1 MIKIIKKLKYQIEIL
16 YNDEFYKIE
25 REVAYKYNI
34 KEGTSFSIEEF
45 SKILLD
51 NDYYYFDRFS
61 KNKLKKMLTE
71 HELRELLIKE
81 GANQYLINQLIETYK
96 DFKYLD
102 DLNYIKTYIEL
113 RSSREGPKLIKTK
126 LIRKGLDSSS
136 IDDLLTN
143 SNEEENIYNLSQTI
157 IKTSKNLNK
166 QQIKQKVI
174 RSLLTKGY
182 NYNLVNEVVNELL
195 TDLVINEEE
204 LINKELTKEL
214 KRYKGKLEGYELKQ
228 TIKQKLYNKG
238 YNLTL
243 IDKVLKN
250 L

>member
-1 MIKIIKKLKYQIEIL
+1 MVKIIKKLKYQIEIL

-81 GANQYLINQLIETYK
+81 GANQSLINQLIETYK

-143 SNEEENIYNLSQTI
+143 LDEEENIYNLSQTI

-195 TDLVINEEE
+195 TDLVINEED

>member
-1 MIKIIKKLKYQIEIL
+1 MVKIIKKLKYQIEIL

-81 GANQYLINQLIETYK
+81 GANQSLINQLIETYK

-143 SNEEENIYNLSQTI
+143 LDEEENIYNLSQTI